1 MVNDEIWWYLVLRG
15 TNQYLVVSSQYDV
28 QDADTGNAWKCTP
41 KSNMPWME
49 SSNTQGLLGFCY
61 PLVNV
66 YIIME
71 HHIFSWVY

>member
-1 MVNDEIWWYLVLRG
+1 MVNDEIWWYPVLRG

-49 SSNTQGLLGFCY
+49 SSNTQGLF
-61 PLVNV
+61 
-66 YIIME
+66 
-71 HHIFSWVY
+71 